1 MPSFVAPKPPKTPTR
16 ALTQGNLDQI
26 GQRLLQLRPDANLK
40 KHGRAALALKAVG
53 ASDNLTAQ
61 LLCAQGANDG
71 EITACASRPVGVKL
85 ASNKESRQPPSASGF
100 RDDVQLGIPGWLSKA
115 MKENGLKP
123 PKYMPAG
130 PLPSSAK
137 IAEETQLALKQIGEL
152 VTEKPPKPKKPKKEK
167 VAKPKKEKV
176 AKPKKEKVAKPKKE
190 KVAKPKAEPKPK
202 KPKKEKAAAAAID
215 ENLADSLLGDDLDK
229 A

>member
-100 RDDVQLGIPGWLSKA
+100 RDEVQLGIPGWLSKA
-115 MKENGLKP
+115 MRDKGLKP
-123 PKYMPAG
+123 PKYMPTGA
-130 PLPSSAK
+130 LPSSAK
-137 IAEETQLALKQIGEL
+137 IAEETELAMKEIGEL
-152 VTEKPPKPKKPKKEK
+152 VKEKPPKPKKER
-167 VAKPKKEKV
+167 V
-176 AKPKKEKVAKPKKE
+176 KKEKVAKPKKE
-190 KVAKPKAEPKPK
+190 KVAKPKAEPRPKATK
-202 KPKKEKAAAAAID
+202 KPKAAPPAA
-215 ENLADSLLGDDLDK
+215 ELNLADDLLS

>member
-26 GQRLLQLRPDANLK
+26 GQRLLQLRPDADLK

-115 MKENGLKP
+115 MREKGLKP
-123 PKYMPAG
+123 PKFVPTGA
-130 PLPSSAK
+130 LPSSAK
-137 IAEETQLALKQIGEL
+137 IAEETELAMKEIGEL
-152 VTEKPPKPKKPKKEK
+152 VKDKPPKPKKERAKKPKA
-167 VAKPKKEKV
+167 AKPKKEPKA
-176 AKPKKEKVAKPKKE
+176 AKPKKEPKAAKPKKE
-190 KVAKPKAEPKPK
+190 PKVK
-202 KPKKEKAAAAAID
+202 KAAAPID
-215 ENLADSLLGDDLDK
+215 ENLADSLLGDLD
-229 A
+229 AA